1 MIDHPFSAFRQKGKK
16 NKQPYLASALD
27 SEKSE
32 NQSKKEMTLDFVI
45 IVIGQ
50 LPKQPFCLFCTYE
63 IISTQ
68 K

>member
-1 MIDHPFSAFRQKGKK
+1 MIDRPIFRLPTEGGKK
-16 NKQPYLASALD
+16 QTAVSGKCARL
-27 SEKSE
+27 EESE

-45 IVIGQ
+45 NIIGQ
-50 LPKQPFCLFCTYE
+50 LSKQPLCLFCTYE